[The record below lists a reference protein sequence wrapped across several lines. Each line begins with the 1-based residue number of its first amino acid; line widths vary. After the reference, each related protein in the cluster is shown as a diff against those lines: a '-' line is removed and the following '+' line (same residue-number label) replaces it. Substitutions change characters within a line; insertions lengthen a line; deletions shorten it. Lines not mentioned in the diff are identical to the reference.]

1 MSNQPYYRYR
11 PGLIIPTD
19 QIPSERPVS
28 LPTNQLEKR
37 TEPFY
42 GWRFWRLT
50 KDCYLQS
57 AVRDT
62 VWPRYKPMSV
72 DDPNWC
78 APFYEDDT
86 FIYKH
91 ELPNGLHAF
100 KYRTNCF
107 NELSSYLGYL
117 NAREKEQLVIG
128 TVALWGRVHEYS
140 KGYRAE
146 FGYPT
151 KFLVPDEMSWETI
164 MELEDGYGVPAEY
177 ASDFPKAP
185 PTYKPLWTTHPPFFY
200 TRATTPSPAPP
211 NITRTAT
218 GMVAQQAL
226 ITMYRSSLLDMTKS
240 ILGIGDKSDEDK
252 TDSI

>member
-107 NELSSYLGYL
+107 NEVSSYLGYL

-164 MELEDGYGVPAEY
+164 MELEDGYGVPAKY
-177 ASDFPKAP
+177 ASDFPNA
-185 PTYKPLWTTHPPFFY
+185 PTYEPSATPLVHNCTFFIY
-200 TRATTPSPAPP
+200 KTPTAPLS
-211 NITRTAT
+211 A
-218 GMVAQQAL
+218 AL
-226 ITMYRSSLLDMTKS
+226 SSIDDK
-240 ILGIGDKSDEDK
+240 ILIDDKSDKDE